1 MRKKS
6 HISVVEGEHAD
17 QDQMHDETLG
27 EMPEPQDGS
36 GEMDPEPLEF
46 YDDDVVADS
55 HRGWIVPAIAAVF
68 IAVWTVFHFWAVRG
82 SLFSSSTPAAWAEAI
97 IGWSGPVILI
107 VALWILATRNSTHEA
122 KRFAVISRSLAEESA
137 NLETRLSAT
146 NRELSLAREFLG
158 SQARDLEFLGRN
170 AGERISEHAERLQS
184 LVRDNG
190 AQVDAIAS
198 VSSAALENMNR
209 LRDNLPV
216 IANSARDVS
225 NQIGGVGRNAQ
236 EQLDR
241 LNEGFDR
248 LEAFGKASEEQIS
261 LLRDRIDDTIAEFRL
276 EADKFAEISD
286 LRFSALRRG
295 GEEFRSELDA
305 REVDALAQMRLRWDA
320 LRAELDEA
328 RSQSEVAEQL
338 ALASL
343 GGRIATLRK
352 DFGEAADEMR
362 KGEEEA
368 LGVWDKQAAALQSR
382 LRQAVEEIITVDR
395 RAMENANAALAKLQQ
410 DAITFDEATAE
421 RGRHFEAESLGRI
434 ERLKAGQDELS
445 ALLDDRMAAIDESIS
460 ERHEVQRAQ
469 LASIDQQGAD
479 LVERMAQAGSTF
491 DTIAGQGREANE
503 TLSAGI
509 GELNRVLVD
518 SRESLDG
525 TDMAVAALTDAS
537 VRLLELIQAS
547 ERHSREDLPHAME
560 TSENRLAD
568 VERRAGEIHALLEQA
583 RGSGDSIGER
593 MGSIEDRTRE
603 VLAGFGGFHSEF
615 EDRNSAQ
622 LEAVE
627 RLRAEVAALGEESE
641 AVAERVQA
649 ELKAAIDALDTSARE
664 ALGTFETDRAEQI
677 NALAGQVGERS
688 AQAIEAALAEHTDSA
703 LASLDEAR
711 EKSVAA
717 ARASMQQM
725 RDQLV
730 RVNELTSNLESRI
743 AHARERAEQN
753 VDADFARR
761 VSLITESL
769 NSSSIDIARALSTDV
784 SDTAWASYLRGDRG
798 IFTRRAV
805 RLVDN
810 TEARE
815 IAEIYD
821 NDPDLRQHVNR
832 YIHDFESM
840 LRTVLATRDGHAV
853 SVTLLSSDMG
863 KLYVVLAQAL
873 ERLRT

>member
-36 GEMDPEPLEF
+36 GEMDAEPLEF

-55 HRGWIVPAIAAVF
+55 HRGWIVPAIAAVS
-68 IAVWTVFHFWAVRG
+68 IAVWTAFHFWAVRG

-158 SQARDLEFLGRN
+158 SQ
-170 AGERISEHAERLQS
+170 HAERLQS

-421 RGRHFEAESLGRI
+421 RGRHFEAESLGRM

-445 ALLDDRMAAIDESIS
+445 ALLDERMAAIDASIS

-469 LASIDQQGAD
+469 IASIDQQGAD

-641 AVAERVQA
+641 AVAARVQS
-649 ELKAAIDALDTSARE
+649 ELKAAIDALDSSARE

-761 VSLITESL
+761 VSLI
-769 NSSSIDIARALSTDV
+769 
-784 SDTAWASYLRGDRG
+784 LRGDRG